1 MGDPSLEPLA
11 VYIHWPYCARIC
23 PYCDFNVYKQKADA
37 GLTDAIG
44 DDLYGWMEW
53 SGHRNVTSIH
63 FGGGTPSLMTPHQIF
78 KTLDVI
84 DSQCWGIP
92 NDCEIAIEA
101 NPNDADEAKWK
112 AYRQAGINRLSLG
125 VQSFHDPALKLLGR
139 DHNADEAQTALEL
152 AVDIFP
158 SVSLDIIFGWKG
170 QTEALLK
177 ADLDIALKSG
187 AQHLSTYQLT
197 IEEGTA
203 FAKAEARGDIKAVD
217 SDKSADFYDFV
228 RERLIAEG
236 FEHYEVS
243 NFAKPDHRSQHN
255 LAYWQGRDYV
265 GAGPGAHGRLTV
277 EGTRYATVAEMRSKA
292 YQEKVAATGLG
303 FAEKEALSR
312 TAWAEEYL
320 LMGLRIEDGIS
331 VSRFEEIAGLDLPS
345 KIIQELVHND
355 LLAHS
360 GDKLEVTSQGR
371 LLLNAVTEKLL
382 VF

>member
-1 MGDPSLEPLA
+1 MTLA

-37 GLTDAIG
+37 GLTPSILS
-44 DDLYGWMEW
+44 DLTGWREW
-53 SGHRNVTSIH
+53 SGPREVSSIH
-63 FGGGTPSLMTPHQIF
+63 FGGGTPSLMSAEDITKIIS
-78 KTLDVI
+78 KVDAL
-84 DSQCWGIP
+84 WGLGE
-92 NDCEIAIEA
+92 NCEIAIEA
-101 NPNDADEAKWK
+101 NPHDADADKWK
-112 AYRQAGINRLSLG
+112 AYRKAGINRLSLG

-139 DHNADEAQTALEL
+139 DHNADEARAALEL

-158 SVSLDIIFGWKG
+158 SVSLDIIFGWTG

-187 AQHLSTYQLT
+187 AQHISTYQLT
-197 IEEGTA
+197 IEDGTA

-217 SDKSADFYDFV
+217 SDKSADFYDLV

-236 FEHYEVS
+236 FDHYEVS

-265 GAGPGAHGRLTV
+265 GVGPGAHGRLTV
-277 EGTRYATVAEMRSKA
+277 EGVRYATVAEMRPKD
-292 YQEKVAATGLG
+292 YQDKVSTSGLG

-320 LMGLRIEDGIS
+320 LMGLRIDEGIS
-331 VSRFEEIAGLDLPS
+331 MARFEEISKKALPIS
-345 KIIQELVHND
+345 VIKKLSEDGFITQE
-355 LLAHS
+355 AHRL
-360 GDKLEVTSQGR
+360 KVTSTGQ
-371 LLLNAVTEKLL
+371 LLLNTITEKLL
-382 VF
+382 I